1 MVVDEDFFGFRLF
14 LECQDLAYNH
24 DVTARRKYHHNSDP
38 KQQVRPDKNSNR
50 RRNDTKH
57 NTRHQSA
64 QDTHYSPGNKSA
76 IDIWAIKND
85 ALYLF
90 ELKKPGNK
98 PLGIISEIMYYTN
111 VVNDLLSH
119 RINYERLEESTN
131 IKKAVQKNYRNF
143 KVFYEAYMNGSIR
156 SINSIL
162 LAREIHPLITEGLLD
177 FVNESPR
184 WKYLNIRFSSR
195 TL

>member
-1 MVVDEDFFGFRLF
+1 
-14 LECQDLAYNH
+14 
-24 DVTARRKYHHNSDP
+24 
-38 KQQVRPDKNSNR
+38 
-50 RRNDTKH
+50 
-57 NTRHQSA
+57 
-64 QDTHYSPGNKSA
+64 
-76 IDIWAIKND
+76 
-85 ALYLF
+85 
-90 ELKKPGNK
+90 
-98 PLGIISEIMYYTN
+98 MYYTN
-111 VVNDLLSH
+111 VVNDILSH

-143 KVFYEAYMNGSIR
+143 RVFYEAYMNGSIR